1 MIGLVEIELTVH
13 KSTPK
18 AILVSRR
25 GEPEDAFWP
34 PKSQID
40 WEGDLIV
47 NWRMK
52 FFIPEWLASKHG
64 IPFRLIQQN
73 RRPERPVMTGA
84 ATPSPPEIFGLD
96 ESFDESK
103 LISAH
108 RKLMARVHPDVGG
121 TDGLAKLLNI
131 CKDELMAELAR

>member
-1 MIGLVEIELTVH
+1 MIGLVEIALTVH

-25 GEPEDAFWP
+25 GELEDAFWL

-40 WEGDLIV
+40 WEGNLIV

-64 IPFRLIQQN
+64 IPFRLGHQN
-73 RRPERPVMTGA
+73 RRPERPIMTGTA
-84 ATPSPPEIFGLD
+84 PPSPREIFGLD
-96 ESFDESK
+96 DSFDERE
-103 LISAH
+103 LVSAH
-108 RKLMARVHPDVGG
+108 RKLMAKVHPDVGG
-121 TDGLAKLLNI
+121 THGLAKLLNI
-131 CKDELMAELAR
+131 CKDELMAELTR